1 MSTKNIF
8 DAAVSAEMV
17 NRINQ
22 LTPST
27 QPLWGKMNASK
38 MLAHCSVTYEM
49 IYDNK
54 HPKPNAL
61 MRFIL
66 KLFIKKGVVNE
77 APFPKNS
84 PTAPVFIIKDDK
96 NFEAEKIRLIE
107 YINKTLALGPN
118 HFENKESLSFGKLT
132 TLEWNN
138 MLYKHLDHHLSQ
150 FGV

>member
-8 DAAVSAEMV
+8 EAAVSAEMV

-22 LTPST
+22 LTPNT

-61 MRFIL
+61 MRFVL
-66 KLFIKKGVVNE
+66 KLFVKKGVVNE
-77 APFPKNS
+77 TPYPKNS

-96 NFEAEKIRLIE
+96 NFEVEKIRLIE

-118 HFENKESLSFGKLT
+118 YFENKESLSFGKLT
-132 TLEWNN
+132 TSEWNN